1 MPAAFEP
8 IRDFKGNVIGSLDVG
23 MAKDRLWVV
32 QRENQKVIAVITVL
46 GLSFSLLASLIS
58 TYEITRPL
66 KSLKAKMSAFAGGD
80 MSVRADC
87 DESGET
93 SDELA
98 ILGRAFNVMMD
109 EVSGK
114 EAEKKR
120 HLGAIEEKN
129 SELARLNEQLMVK
142 NEEIEIA
149 YEETQSQTEELHA
162 INEELKLLN
171 DDLDRKNAELKMANR
186 KIVEE
191 EAELKEAKD
200 KLRFIYDSIRDF
212 ILLVGYDHAV
222 LEANRHFAEALNA
235 KEDAV
240 IGRDLFELLS
250 IKGPEAGSPI
260 RKAIEAMM
268 PVEEELTNG
277 AGRTFMLRAYPF
289 IDANASPGRSV
300 VYIRDITEQ
309 RMMAHKMMQTD
320 KLSSLGELVS
330 GVAHELNNPLTGI
343 MCFSELM
350 MEDDLPAGVTAK
362 LKRINDASHRCKK
375 IIDNLLT
382 FARWKV
388 LEKGYEDVNKI
399 IMECAELR
407 GYQLKLDNIS
417 MELDLDP
424 ALPCTMLDEG
434 QIHQVFVNLINNA
447 SDAIKSKGGG
457 RIRIASGHRDGRI
470 VVTFADSGTG
480 MSEEV
485 ANRIFD
491 PFFTTK
497 SVGKG
502 TGLGLSISY
511 GIINEHGG
519 SISVSSSP
527 GVGTTFVVELPVL
540 DKAAA
545 AAGGSQAA
553 VSMKIAGMGNGKR
566 ALVLDDEQIV
576 LDLLHDAL
584 GGAGFFVDRTSC
596 GREALSML
604 ESGDYDLIISDMK
617 MPGVDGKDFYRGV
630 KAVRPELLK
639 KIIFISGDSLN
650 KETQAFLHKLGN
662 HSLKKPFT
670 VEQLHSVVSKV
681 VS

>member
-1 MPAAFEP
+1 
-8 IRDFKGNVIGSLDVG
+8 
-23 MAKDRLWVV
+23 MAKERLWVV

-129 SELARLNEQLMVK
+129 SELARLNGQLMAK

-222 LEANRHFAEALNA
+222 LEANRHFTEALNA
-235 KEDAV
+235 QEDAV

-260 RKAIEAMM
+260 RKAIDAMM
-268 PVEEELTNG
+268 HVEEELSNG
-277 AGRTFMLRAYPF
+277 AGRIFMLRAYPF

-320 KLSSLGELVS
+320 KLSSIGELVS

-350 MEDDLPAGVTAK
+350 MEDGLPAGVTAK

-382 FARWKV
+382 FVRWKMP
-388 LEKGYEDVNKI
+388 EKGYEDVNKI
-399 IMECAELR
+399 IRECAELR

-417 MELDLDP
+417 MELELDP

-457 RIRIASGHRDGRI
+457 GRIRIASGHRDGRI
-470 VVTFADSGTG
+470 VVTFADSGAG

-545 AAGGSQAA
+545 TAGGAQSA

-630 KAVRPELLK
+630 KAVRPELLQ

-650 KETQAFLHKLGN
+650 KETQAFLRKLGN
-662 HSLKKPFT
+662 FSLKKPFT